1 MTDYTPTT
9 EKVRGAFF
17 VSNTGLIPGDLSE
30 YEPFDRWLA
39 QNNREIAAKALE
51 DAADELTPGD
61 DKVDDWG
68 IQAGLLRD
76 RAQAIRGGDL

>member
-1 MTDYTPTT
+1 MSDYTPTT
-9 EKVRGAFF
+9 DAVRINYASSMSAHNSAHEPYAAF
-17 VSNTGLIPGDLSE
+17 N
-30 YEPFDRWLA
+30 RWLK
-39 QNNREIAAKALE
+39 QYDRDVAAKALE